1 MLWKRIKYQLYLL
14 QLEHYEVRR
23 YLRLGKKLFKPPS
36 APLRKELVWTPK
48 AKLLLTAVL
57 LLNFFFSA
65 FIAFLI
71 YQFLLPSVVLSVIL
85 ILSIGYG
92 LSFFS
97 FAFFSFSL
105 LLIWPLDFMLK
116 KRIIDKAKQK
126 LASSTF
132 KNLKIIAVTGSYG
145 KTTMKEMLSA
155 VLRERYRVVKTPE
168 NINTPLGIARL
179 ILNMEKDTEI
189 LIVEMGAF
197 QKGDIRELCEITPP
211 DISIL
216 TGINESHLERFSSLE
231 NTVAAKFEVV
241 EGAKQPGFVILN
253 ADNELVR
260 ENAARFIDA
269 RKAVWFSASNNPL
282 CSYQIFKKVFQSDGS
297 GIAFEIK
304 KPDGATWNL
313 KLPMLGEYA
322 AGTAIACIMAAKTLG
337 LTDDQIQLGFSM
349 MRPVPH
355 RLQPIRAGNNVLI
368 IDDSYNG
375 NPDGVKEAVK
385 TLSQFRERRKIY
397 VTPGLVELGDKTEE
411 IHYTLGGLLS
421 RAANIVVLIENRA
434 TRGLRNSLEKH
445 GFPRENIR
453 SFKTTQQAHAAIPN
467 ILENGDVVLFQN
479 DLPDNY

>member
-1 MLWKRIKYQLYLL
+1 MLWKRIKYQLYLF
-14 QLEHYEVRR
+14 QLERYEIRR

-48 AKLLLTAVL
+48 AKLLLIAAL
-57 LLNFFFSA
+57 LLNFAFSA
-65 FIAFLI
+65 LLAFFIYKFLFPSAVPSI
-71 YQFLLPSVVLSVIL
+71 VLFLAIS
-85 ILSIGYG
+85 YG
-92 LSFFS
+92 LSYFS
-97 FAFFSFSL
+97 FTFYAISL
-105 LLIWPLDFMLK
+105 LLVRPLDFILK

-132 KNLKIIAVTGSYG
+132 KNLKIIGIAGSYG
-145 KTTMKEMLSA
+145 KTTMKEMLNA
-155 VLRERYRVVKTPE
+155 ILRERYRVVKTPE

-189 LIVEMGAF
+189 LVVEMGAF

-216 TGINESHLERFSSLE
+216 TGINESHLERFGSIE
-231 NTVAAKFEVV
+231 NTVLAKFEIV
-241 EGAKQPGFVILN
+241 EGTKPRGLIMLN
-253 ADNELVR
+253 ADNELIR
-260 ENAARFIDA
+260 ENAARFIGE
-269 RKAVWFSASNNPL
+269 RKTAWFSSLNHQL
-282 CSYQIFKKVFQSDGS
+282 CQYRIFKKEFHSDGS
-297 GIAFEIK
+297 GITFEIK

-322 AGTAIACIMAAKTLG
+322 AGTAIACMMAAKTLE
-337 LTDDQIQLGFSM
+337 LTDDQIHLGFSM

-375 NPDGVKEAVK
+375 NPDGVMEAVK

-397 VTPGLVELGDKTEE
+397 VTPGLVELGDKTEK
-411 IHYTLGGLLS
+411 IHYTLGELLS
-421 RAANIVVLIENRA
+421 RAADIVVLIENRA
-434 TRGLRNSLEKH
+434 TRGLRNGLEKR
-445 GFPRENIR
+445 GFPKENILL
-453 SFKTTQQAHAAIPN
+453 FETTQQAHAAIPK
-467 ILENGDVVLFQN
+467 ILKNGDVVLFQN